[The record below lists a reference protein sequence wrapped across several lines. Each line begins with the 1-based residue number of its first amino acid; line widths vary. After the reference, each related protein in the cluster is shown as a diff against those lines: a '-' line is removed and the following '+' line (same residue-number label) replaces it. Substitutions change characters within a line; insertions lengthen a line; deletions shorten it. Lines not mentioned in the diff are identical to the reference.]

1 VQVSITPKDLSEIAN
16 AARDVVN
23 RALQRFEGEGWIAT
37 GYRAVTILR
46 PNRLAEFVEGGG

>member
-1 VQVSITPKDLSEIAN
+1 MQVSITPKDLSEIAN